1 MNLMLKVGCSWFL
14 PPVSIQV
21 FASVI
26 YILNVFVFQV
36 YSSIY
41 FCGHIFFFVAFLVLP
56 YLRKVFVPRKKGSEK
71 KED

>member
-1 MNLMLKVGCSWFL
+1 MSMFLNSFIKVL
-14 PPVSIQV
+14 AI
-21 FASVI
+21 VI
-26 YILNVFVFQV
+26 YILNAFVFQV

-41 FCGHIFFFVAFLVLP
+41 FSGHIFFFAAFLVLP